1 MNLRTLSPVCLLIA
15 CALMAGC
22 QAHGISEQTQQKL
35 TYVQTEV
42 GMGRGSVVQVGA
54 MLRLLR
60 DADAAQVK
68 PTADAYGRSV
78 QNLEDKAGGVGFV
91 LEMADQRATEHFA
104 KWEKTITDLSNAD
117 LQESAAER
125 KNEMAAAFDDVRT
138 KMNALRTDFRPF
150 MTRLKDIQKA
160 IAADAT
166 AAGRNAML
174 PSIKESISEEGRI
187 LRDIDALDRSIEK
200 LKNK

>member
-1 MNLRTLSPVCLLIA
+1 MNLRALSPACLLVA
-15 CALMAGC
+15 AALMAGC
-22 QAHGISEQTQQKL
+22 QTHGLSEQTQQKL

-42 GMGRGSVVQVGA
+42 SMGRGSVVQVGA

-60 DADAAQVK
+60 DADPAQVK

-117 LQESAAER
+117 LQASATER

-150 MTRLKDIQKA
+150 MSRLKDIQKA
-160 IAADAT
+160 ITADAT

-174 PSIKESISEEGRI
+174 PSIKESIAEEGRI